1 MIPRAAVLIAVAALG
16 GIVGG
21 ALGYALGSGDTETL
35 TVTTTTVLTDATASG
50 LPPAVEETRA
60 AVLEAAEAGDYE
72 ALRALIP
79 PTFRYT
85 FGGAVEGGPIA
96 YWQELERTTDERP
109 LETLAAVLKLPYV
122 LSQGYYVWPWA
133 YAAESSADLS
143 QHERAAA
150 GATRR
155 ARHDV
160 RSRHRL
166 PRLARRNLARR
177 DLDVLHRGR
186 LAGMGRIR
194 VVSASRRQ
202 SLSVQSTRE
211 RGVLV
216 AYEELKARQSV
227 VWGNGPYQ
235 RITETLTDI
244 HDVVVER
251 LEPRPGMLWLDLA
264 CGTGA
269 VAERAASAG
278 ATVTGLDLSPVLIET
293 AE

>member
-16 GIVGG
+16 GIAGG

-60 AVLEAAEAGDYE
+60 AVLEAADAGDYE

-96 YWQELERTTDERP
+96 YWQELEQTTDERP

-143 QHERAAA
+143 QHERA
-150 GATRR
+150 
-155 ARHDV
+155 
-160 RSRHRL
+160 L
-166 PRLARRNLARR
+166 LAPLGE
-177 DLDVLHRGR
+177 LDTMFV
-186 LAGMGRIR
+186 
-194 VVSASRRQ
+194 
-202 SLSVQSTRE
+202 
-211 RGVLV
+211 
-216 AYEELKARQSV
+216 
-227 VWGNGPYQ
+227 P
-235 RITETLTDI
+235 
-244 HDVVVER
+244 
-251 LEPRPGMLWLDLA
+251 
-264 CGTGA
+264 GTGYLGW
-269 VAERAASAG
+269 RAGISPDGTWTFFIAG
-278 ATVTGLDLSPVLIET
+278 D
-293 AE
+293 